1 MWKVSFLASF
11 LAAFITMDGQFFGGA
26 TTRLAW
32 RELNAA
38 TAATQA
44 QVRSLI
50 RAPQSL
56 AQFSP
61 AAPKR

>member
-1 MWKVSFLASF
+1 MWKVSFIASF
-11 LAAFITMDGQFFGGA
+11 FAAFTTMDGQFFHGA

-38 TAATQA
+38 TSATQA
-44 QVRSLI
+44 QVRRWI

-61 AAPKR
+61 GSPKR